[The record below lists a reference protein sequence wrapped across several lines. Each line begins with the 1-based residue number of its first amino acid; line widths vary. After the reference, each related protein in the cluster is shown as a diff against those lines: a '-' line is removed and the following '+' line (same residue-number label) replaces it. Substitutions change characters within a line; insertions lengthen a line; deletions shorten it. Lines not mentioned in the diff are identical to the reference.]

1 MLAQTS
7 NLYFQAEDF
16 CVLLHSLCL
25 WDTKFL

>member
-16 CVLLHSLCL
+16 CLPFCGLCL